1 MSNENESTGRELQL
15 VTFCLGSENYAVE
28 VSRVK
33 EIILPMDTYP
43 VPGMPGQVR
52 GVINLRGEIVPVLE
66 IHSILGVSRK
76 GEDDAERKDRI
87 IILDTEEGGLGFDVD
102 GVTEVIRV
110 SSERIKASRDIGNVS
125 FNRDVMLGIVQTKT
139 GIIICIDPVKLV
151 DSCMDMEELAGC
163 RV

>member
-1 MSNENESTGRELQL
+1 MSNENESKRRELQL

-28 VSRVK
+28 VSKVK
-33 EIILPMDTYP
+33 EIILSMDTYP
-43 VPGMPGQVR
+43 VPGMPEQVR

-76 GEDDAERKDRI
+76 EESDGDRKGRI
-87 IILDTEEGGLGFDVD
+87 IILDTDEGGLGFEVD

-110 SSERIKASRDIGNVS
+110 NSDSIKAAPDIGNAS
-125 FNRDVMLGIVQTKT
+125 FNRNVMLGIVQTHA

-151 DSCMDMEELAGC
+151 DSCMDLEELSGC
-163 RV
+163 RL